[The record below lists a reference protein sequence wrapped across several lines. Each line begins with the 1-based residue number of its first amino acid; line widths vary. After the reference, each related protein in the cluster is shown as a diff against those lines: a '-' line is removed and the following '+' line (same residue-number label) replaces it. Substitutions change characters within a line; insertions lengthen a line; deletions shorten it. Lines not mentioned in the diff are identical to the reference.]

1 MEFTVSYKVD
11 VSKNIDELSEKV
23 AKLLQN
29 GVEKTNNYFTV
40 ALSGG
45 STPKSIF
52 QYLAKNCKNSI
63 LWNKIKF
70 FWGDERCVPSDHPD
84 SNYLMTK
91 INLFDE
97 INVPSKNIFAVNGNN
112 EPTEEA
118 IRYSSVINENVEMKN
133 GFPKFDLV
141 LLGLGEDGHTASIFP
156 DQMDLLK
163 SDKICEVAV
172 HPTSEQIRISLTG
185 KVINNAAQIVFLV
198 TGKSKAEMVDTIIN
212 KKNDFE
218 KLPASFVN
226 PQNGALLWMLDEE
239 SASLLNS

>member
-1 MEFTVSYKVD
+1 MEFIVSYKVY

-29 GVEKTNNYFTV
+29 EAETANNYFTV

-52 QYLAKNCKNSI
+52 QYLAKNYKNKI

-97 INVPSKNIFAVNGNN
+97 IDVPSENIFAVNGA
-112 EPTEEA
+112 A
-118 IRYSSVINENVEMKN
+118 IAPPPPAFSKKTVTAIS
-133 GFPKFDLV
+133 
-141 LLGLGEDGHTASIFP
+141 GLSFTKYPQNQAW
-156 DQMDLLK
+156 
-163 SDKICEVAV
+163 
-172 HPTSEQIRISLTG
+172 
-185 KVINNAAQIVFLV
+185 VFLPI
-198 TGKSKAEMVDTIIN
+198 TFSAEPV
-212 KKNDFE
+212 F
-218 KLPASFVN
+218 P
-226 PQNGALLWMLDEE
+226 
-239 SASLLNS
+239 